1 MSEEKV
7 NNPYTVAVTGGMGSG
22 KTTVVNN
29 FKDLGIPVYIADDE
43 AKALMQEDKNLVSA
57 IEQNFGQKAYDD
69 NGLNKAYLASQ
80 VFGNP
85 KQLKKLNNLVH
96 PVVRRHFQNWLNK
109 QTTPYVIYESAL
121 IFEHNQQ
128 HLFDFIILVTAPKKL
143 RIDRIK
149 NRNHWS
155 EKDILNSI
163 KNQMEDNLKNKYV
176 NYIIE
181 NIDKKLIRYKVNII
195 NEKILNNI

>member
-1 MSEEKV
+1 MSEKKV

-22 KTTVVNN
+22 KTTVVNY

-43 AKALMQEDKNLVSA
+43 AKALMQEDKNLITA

-69 NGLNKAYLASQ
+69 KGLNKAYLASQ

-96 PVVRRHFQNWLNK
+96 PVVRKHFQNWLKK
-109 QTTPYVIYESAL
+109 QKTPYVIYESAL

-155 EKDILNSI
+155 EKDIVNRME
-163 KNQMEDNLKNKYV
+163 NQIDDNLKKNNV
-176 NYIIE
+176 NFIIE
-181 NIDKKLIRYKVNII
+181 NTDKKLIKYKVIDIYKKLMN
-195 NEKILNNI
+195 KT